1 MDSQYAYA
9 PAQEQPQK
17 ASLPGTLRAGAILV
31 LLAGVAGVGSL
42 VTNLVGGEEMLRETM
57 ADVLAKEL
65 GDSPASLVEG
75 PMMDFALEEAQGV
88 ITARTSVLGF
98 VGVLFLIFGSFVW
111 ARMNWARITVIPFA
125 LIAFAMWL
133 IDVSDDVPVIFH
145 ILDATGMLAMLAALV
160 MVWLPPSNRAVRA
173 RKEERRARR

>member
-9 PAQEQPQK
+9 PAQVQPQK
-17 ASLPGTLRAGAILV
+17 PALPGTLKAGAILV

-42 VTNLVGGEEMLRETM
+42 LANLVGGKELLRE
-57 ADVLAKEL
+57 AVAGALAREF

-88 ITARTSVLGF
+88 VTARTSVLGF
-98 VGVLFLIFGSFVW
+98 VGVLFLIFGSFIW

-125 LIAFAMWL
+125 LIAFLMWL
-133 IDVSDDVPVIFH
+133 IDVVDDVPAIFR
-145 ILDATGMLAMLAALV
+145 ILDATGMLAMLVALV
-160 MVWLPPSNRAVRA
+160 IVWLPPSNRAFRA